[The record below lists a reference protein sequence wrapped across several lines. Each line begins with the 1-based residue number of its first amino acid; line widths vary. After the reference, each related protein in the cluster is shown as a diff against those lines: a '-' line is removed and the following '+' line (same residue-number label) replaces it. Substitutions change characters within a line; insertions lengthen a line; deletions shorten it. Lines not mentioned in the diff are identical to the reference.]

1 VGLRVLGPSSKND
14 AGQWVEIGRTE
25 VLQDNLNPVWGERFV
40 LDFHFEAVQELK
52 VAVYDEDA
60 KGNRDLAR

>member
-1 VGLRVLGPSSKND
+1 M
-14 AGQWVEIGRTE
+14 
-25 VLQDNLNPVWGERFV
+25 LQDNLNPVWGERFV

>member
-1 VGLRVLGPSSKND
+1 MEV
-14 AGQWVEIGRTE
+14 GRTE

-40 LDFHFEAVQELK
+40 LDYHFETVQEFK